1 MRYRPLTQLTK
12 PRSFDL
18 GGFFFAA
25 HRTFSGLARLNG
37 AAIGGLAGVISMPLT
52 HIDILTIQPLVAL
65 VFGILILLIPR
76 LLNYLIAI
84 YLIIIGVTGLWPH
97 LFTHAV

>member
-1 MRYRPLTQLTK
+1 LISAAFSSPLI
-12 PRSFDL
+12 
-18 GGFFFAA
+18 
-25 HRTFSGLARLNG
+25 ARFPASRVLNG
-37 AAIGGLAGVISMPLT
+37 AAIGGFVGVISMPFT

-65 VFGILILLIPR
+65 LFGILILLVPR

-84 YLIIIGVTGLWPH
+84 YLIIIGLTGLWPH